1 MLFYFIQRFSFR
13 LRLRAVREQ
22 HVLLV
27 DGDQM
32 FNRPGP
38 RLVDAL
44 EWLVALF
51 HDLPE
56 RLPPSFPWKHLL
68 SSVE

>member
-1 MLFYFIQRFSFR
+1 MFTYGAHVILWPRGS
-13 LRLRAVREQ
+13 LRAVKEGR
-22 HVLLV
+22 VILV

-44 EWLVALF
+44 EFLVGLF
-51 HDLPE
+51 HDDSSMIPID
-56 RLPPSFPWKHLL
+56 FPWEYL
-68 SSVE
+68 

>member
-1 MLFYFIQRFSFR
+1 M
-13 LRLRAVREQ
+13 RAVKLNQ
-22 HVLLV
+22 VVFV

-44 EWLVALF
+44 EWLTGLF
-51 HDLPE
+51 QKQQDLI
-56 RLPPSFPWKHLL
+56 PSTFPWKKYKEINAM
-68 SSVE
+68 SI

>member
-1 MLFYFIQRFSFR
+1 MCRTS
-13 LRLRAVREQ
+13 LRAVKEG
-22 HVLLV
+22 HVVLV

-44 EWLVALF
+44 EFLVGLF
-51 HDLPE
+51 HDRPE
-56 RLPPSFPWKHLL
+56 MIPEGFPWQYL
-68 SSVE
+68 